1 MKLLRNLWQLLKETI
16 SEWQFNQV
24 SLLAASLAYYT
35 VFSIVP
41 LMILVIM
48 MVGAIY
54 GEAAAKQQL
63 VEQIQG
69 VVGPESAEV
78 IATAIANMR
87 QDAAGGPFQLIFN
100 LAFFAFGASGVF
112 AQIQN
117 ALDKIWEVKP
127 VPGKHITHFLRKRLV
142 SFAMVLVIAF
152 LLLVSFVANTV
163 LASVVHVLNEL
174 TPGRGYWW
182 QILSFVFSFCMIT
195 FLFAAM
201 YTVLPDAKV
210 RWRDAL
216 VGSIFTTV
224 LFMLGQYFFGLFLSQ
239 TNFAS
244 AYGVAGSFLIIIT
257 WIYYAAHILFLG
269 AEFTKVYAKEHG
281 APIVPEEY
289 AIPIS
294 EDFPQE
300 TQKRKSSPGLL
311 TNFRRKCMRAWH
323 SLIGRR

>member
-1 MKLLRNLWQLLKETI
+1 MKYLRNLWRLLKETI

-24 SLLAASLAYYT
+24 SLLASSLAYYT
-35 VFSIVP
+35 VFSLVP

-54 GEAAAKQQL
+54 GEAIAKQQL
-63 VEQIQG
+63 VNQIQG
-69 VVGPESAEV
+69 IVGIESAQV

-87 QDAAGGPFQLIFN
+87 QDATEGTFQLIFN

-127 VPGKHITHFLRKRLV
+127 EPGRHMTHFLRKRLL

-152 LLLVSFVANTV
+152 LLLVSFLANAV
-163 LASVVHVLNEL
+163 LASIVDVLNDL

-182 QILSFVFSFCMIT
+182 QILSFLVSFSMIT
-195 FLFAAM
+195 VLFAAM

-216 VGSIFTTV
+216 VGSMFTTI
-224 LFMLGQYFFGLFLSQ
+224 LFMLGQYFFGLFLGQ

-269 AEFTKVYAKEHG
+269 AEFTKVYAKQHG
-281 APIVPEEY
+281 SPIVPEEY

-294 EDFPQE
+294 EDVPQAK
-300 TQKRKSSPGLL
+300 QKRSPGLL
-311 TNFRRKCMRAWH
+311 TNFRRQCMRTWH